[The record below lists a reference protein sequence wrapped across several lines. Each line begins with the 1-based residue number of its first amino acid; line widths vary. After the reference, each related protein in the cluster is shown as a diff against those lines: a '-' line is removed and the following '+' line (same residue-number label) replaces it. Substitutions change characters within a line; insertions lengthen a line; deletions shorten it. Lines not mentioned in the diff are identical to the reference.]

1 MSRPRSILV
10 RGILLGGAW
19 LALAGLIEP
28 VEVPKPPA
36 AAEVKAAIYYP
47 QDANGPEV
55 LDAALADAK
64 AQGKLAVIVFGADWC
79 HDSRGLA
86 RVLLSDAFKTR
97 FGARFTVTFI
107 DVGVPQ
113 TGKGRNLDLVKKL
126 GVKNL
131 KGTPAMFVISPKG
144 KRINS
149 KKDAVSWRNADSRGE
164 AAILGWFDKLLADQ
178 AK

>member
-1 MSRPRSILV
+1 VKRALRIAAPALM
-10 RGILLGGAW
+10 LLTA
-19 LALAGLIEP
+19 AAEP
-28 VEVPKPPA
+28 VEVPPSSPTAVPA
-36 AAEVKAAIYYP
+36 GAGFYLA
-47 QDANGPEV
+47 QANGPADFE
-55 LDAALADAK
+55 AALTEAK
-64 AQGKLAVIVFGADWC
+64 ASGKLAVIVFGADWC

-86 RVLLSDAFKTR
+86 KVLTSDAFKSR

-113 TGKGRNLDLVKKL
+113 TGKGRNLDLVKRL

-131 KGTPAMFVISPKG
+131 KGTPAMFVVSAKG

-149 KKDAVSWRNADSRGE
+149 KKDAVSWRNADSRSE
-164 AAILGWFDKLLADQ
+164 AAILGWFDALLADQ